1 MLWLICN
8 DCGRTFAPDEG
19 LLPGNECPSDDCPSH
34 DDEEQQMKI
43 KTNELS
49 GRALDWA
56 VAKCEGINQHVPDN
70 PVDRPMSYTYRPSTD
85 WPHGGPVIERE
96 RITISTNCP
105 QGWIARLASGVVT
118 RSANA
123 PTPLVA
129 AMRAYVASKLGDVVD
144 VPKELTK

>member
-1 MLWLICN
+1 
-8 DCGRTFAPDEG
+8 
-19 LLPGNECPSDDCPSH
+19 
-34 DDEEQQMKI
+34 MKI

-56 VAKCEGINQHVPDN
+56 VAKCEGKN
-70 PVDRPMSYTYRPSTD
+70 VDPWHAALAGWLNEHRYSTD
-85 WPHGGPVIERE
+85 WAHGGPVIERE
-96 RITISTNCP
+96 RIAISTNCP
-105 QGWIARLASGVVT
+105 QGWVARLASGVVT

-144 VPKELTK
+144 VPKGLQ

>member
-19 LLPGNECPSDDCPSH
+19 LLPGDECPSDDCPSH
-34 DDEEQQMKI
+34 DDDEEQQMKI

-56 VAKCEGINQHVPDN
+56 VAKCEGKN
-70 PVDRPMSYTYRPSTD
+70 VDPWHAALAGWLNEHRYSTD
-85 WPHGGPVIERE
+85 WAHGGPVIERE
-96 RITISTNCP
+96 GIELFRNKERDRWYGTQYGGAKSY
-105 QGWIARLASGVVT
+105 
-118 RSANA
+118 A
-123 PTPLVA
+123 PAPLVA
-129 AMRAYVASKLGDVVD
+129 AMRAYVAGKLGDVVD